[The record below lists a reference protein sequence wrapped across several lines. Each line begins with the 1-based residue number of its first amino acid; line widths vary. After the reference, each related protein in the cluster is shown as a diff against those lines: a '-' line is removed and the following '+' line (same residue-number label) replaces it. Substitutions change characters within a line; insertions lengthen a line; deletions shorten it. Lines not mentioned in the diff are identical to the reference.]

1 MKNMFKLEKRGTFL
15 LLSLLTGALRCL
27 LNALVD
33 VRKFCVSSTEERH
46 GLGAEVWGI

>member
-15 LLSLLTGALRCL
+15 LLSLTGALRCL

-46 GLGAEVWGI
+46 GLGAEVWEI